1 MILWNVGKILNS
13 VKMDVF
19 VVLNVQL
26 RVWSVEKIVKF
37 FLDFLDEINGDVIDD
52 VVMMVKS
59 VEEFVDSF
67 KFGI

>member
-13 VKMDVF
+13 VKIDVF
-19 VVLNVQL
+19 VILNVQL
-26 RVWSVEKIVKF
+26 RVWSVEKIVRF
-37 FLDFLDEINGDVIDD
+37 FLDFLDKINGDVIDD

-67 KFGI
+67 LFGI

>member
-13 VKMDVF
+13 VKIDVF
-19 VVLNVQL
+19 VILNVQL
-26 RVWSVEKIVKF
+26 RVWSVEKIVRF

-67 KFGI
+67 LFGI

>member
-26 RVWSVEKIVKF
+26 RVWSVEKIVRF
-37 FLDFLDEINGDVIDD
+37 FLGFLDEINGDVIDD

-67 KFGI
+67 

>member
-13 VKMDVF
+13 VKIDVF
-19 VVLNVQL
+19 VILNVQL
-26 RVWSVEKIVKF
+26 RVWSVEKIVRF

>member
-26 RVWSVEKIVKF
+26 RVWSVEKIVRF

-59 VEEFVDSF
+59 VDEFVDSF
-67 KFGI
+67 

>member
-19 VVLNVQL
+19 VILNVQL
-26 RVWSVEKIVKF
+26 RVWSVEKIVRF

-67 KFGI
+67 

>member
-26 RVWSVEKIVKF
+26 RVWSVEKIVRF
-37 FLDFLDEINGDVIDD
+37 FLDFLDKINGDVIDD

-59 VEEFVDSF
+59 VDEFVDSF
-67 KFGI
+67 

>member
-26 RVWSVEKIVKF
+26 RVWSVEKIVRF

>member
-13 VKMDVF
+13 VKIDVF
-19 VVLNVQL
+19 VILNVQL

-67 KFGI
+67 LFGI

>member
-1 MILWNVGKILNS
+1 MILWNVGKILNI

-26 RVWSVEKIVKF
+26 RVWSVEKIVRF

-67 KFGI
+67 

>member
-26 RVWSVEKIVKF
+26 RVWSVEKIVRF
-37 FLDFLDEINGDVIDD
+37 FLDFLNEINGDVIDD

-67 KFGI
+67 

>member
-26 RVWSVEKIVKF
+26 RVWSVEKIVRF

-67 KFGI
+67 

>member
-1 MILWNVGKILNS
+1 MILWNVGKILNI

-26 RVWSVEKIVKF
+26 RVWSVEKIVRF
-37 FLDFLDEINGDVIDD
+37 FLGFLDEINGDVIDD

-67 KFGI
+67 

>member
-26 RVWSVEKIVKF
+26 RVWSVEKIVRF
-37 FLDFLDEINGDVIDD
+37 FLDFLDEIDGDVIDD

-67 KFGI
+67 

>member
-19 VVLNVQL
+19 VILNVQL
-26 RVWSVEKIVKF
+26 RVWSVEKIVRF

-59 VEEFVDSF
+59 VEEFVDSL
-67 KFGI
+67 